1 MELSR
6 PRLPVTLLIVIAVM
20 LVLGLLAG
28 SFINSRMTEE
38 QLVDNVFINAVPF
51 VLIFVAII
59 LTFIAVIYVVA
70 SMLDNNI
77 SLRAHRIIEQ
87 ILIVGI
93 VLGVVGMFQPWLFE
107 GYKYGFVLLLISTLS
122 FILWSHITPKQELRQ
137 EEAATGPL
145 GESVQ
150 GDLDSSSS
158 GN

>member
-93 VLGVVGMFQPWLFE
+93 VLGVVGMYQP
-107 GYKYGFVLLLISTLS
+107 
-122 FILWSHITPKQELRQ
+122 
-137 EEAATGPL
+137 
-145 GESVQ
+145 
-150 GDLDSSSS
+150 
-158 GN
+158 

>member
-93 VLGVVGMFQPWLFE
+93 ILGVVGMFQPWLFE

-145 GESVQ
+145 GESVH
-150 GDLDSSSS
+150 GDLDSSSG